1 MKRINIHENKRK
13 NEKNITKRKRLK
25 NTVQLVN
32 YIYV

>member
-13 NEKNITKRKRLK
+13 NEKNITKNKRLK